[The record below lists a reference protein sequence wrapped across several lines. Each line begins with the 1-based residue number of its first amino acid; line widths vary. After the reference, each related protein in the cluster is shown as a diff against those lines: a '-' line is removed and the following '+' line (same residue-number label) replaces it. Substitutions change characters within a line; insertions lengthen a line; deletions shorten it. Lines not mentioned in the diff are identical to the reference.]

1 MFRPFFLRSM
11 NVEQAN
17 SISLPTDE
25 FYETLNALEGLLAL
39 NLDPSEFIIEDS
51 FHSSS
56 SVKVDLRQHLKNL
69 HQRMSEIK
77 DTLTPNTEMV
87 TIDFN

>member
-1 MFRPFFLRSM
+1 MVRPLFPRSM

-17 SISLPTDE
+17 RVSLPTDE
-25 FYETLNALEGLLAL
+25 FYETLNTLEGLLAL

-51 FHSSS
+51 FPSSS
-56 SVKVDLRQHLKNL
+56 SVKVDLRQHLINL